1 MSNFL
6 CPGSMVDHGWSWFS
20 PFPYV
25 SATFW
30 DGMLSNSVSE
40 KKKRKRKTPWGLH
53 SFNTHTMRSL
63 RRPMRT
69 NLLNLWTDSIQGLF
83 PSILLPQDSSFC
95 QISEWFKKKHFA
107 HFHPCF
113 KLCPKDE
120 QMDIKSSKTK
130 IESIVIT
137 FIIDF
142 WGGLQSWAM
151 PKNMTSHP
159 LSFQLLELWM
169 MENLES
175 KMSRIQWLQPSVI
188 GNGTSLHQIQPEIAI
203 PSQRVP
209 LDLPVE
215 PDRLPQQKDI
225 KK

>member
-1 MSNFL
+1 
-6 CPGSMVDHGWSWFS
+6 MVDPDFLLFLSLP
-20 PFPYV
+20 PFGTVCFP
-25 SATFW
+25 TRFR
-30 DGMLSNSVSE
+30 
-40 KKKRKRKTPWGLH
+40 KKKTETQTPWGLH
-53 SFNTHTMRSL
+53 SFNTHTMRNL

-83 PSILLPQDSSFC
+83 PSILLPQDSSFG
-95 QISEWFKKKHFA
+95 QISD
-107 HFHPCF
+107 
-113 KLCPKDE
+113 PKDE

-175 KMSRIQWLQPSVI
+175 KMPRIQ
-188 GNGTSLHQIQPEIAI
+188 
-203 PSQRVP
+203 
-209 LDLPVE
+209 
-215 PDRLPQQKDI
+215 
-225 KK
+225 